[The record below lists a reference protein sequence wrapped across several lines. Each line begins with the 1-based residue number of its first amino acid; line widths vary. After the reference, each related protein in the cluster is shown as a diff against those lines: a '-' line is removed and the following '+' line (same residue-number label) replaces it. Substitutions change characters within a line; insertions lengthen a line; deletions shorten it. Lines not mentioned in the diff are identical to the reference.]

1 MDENIRTVQVFR
13 KGPKPDDDDRITK
26 WEVHTHPGMSVM
38 DLLDDIT
45 RNIDPTLAYYT
56 HSRCDRGVCARC
68 AVRVNGKTGLACR
81 MPIPPV
87 GDIRIEP
94 AGRYRTVRDL
104 VVPKKNGGRGR
115 DTDGVKK
122 NQSTQKG

>member
-1 MDENIRTVQVFR
+1 MKEDIRTVQVYR
-13 KGPKPDDDDRITK
+13 KGPAADEDGRIST
-26 WEVHTHPGMSVM
+26 WEVRISPGMSVM

-45 RNIDPTLAYYT
+45 RNIDPTLGYYT

-81 MPIPPV
+81 MPIPPD

-94 AGRYRTVRDL
+94 AGRGQTVRDL
-104 VVPKKNGGRGR
+104 VVP
-115 DTDGVKK
+115 VKK
-122 NQSTQKG
+122 AAG

>member
-1 MDENIRTVQVFR
+1 MDDDIRTVQVFR
-13 KGPKPDDDDRITK
+13 KGPNTDDTGRLSEWKVRI
-26 WEVHTHPGMSVM
+26 HPGMSVM

-68 AVRVNGKTGLACR
+68 AVRVNGETGCACQ
-81 MPIPPV
+81 MPVPPD

-94 AGRYRTVRDL
+94 AGRGSSVRDL
-104 VVPKKNGGRGR
+104 VIAGKKQR
-115 DTDGVKK
+115 DKK
-122 NQSTQKG
+122 DHE